1 MKTISTMPDS
11 RNVVHI
17 LPVVPFHEL
26 PPPSSGPLEVVVLFL
41 KMQGTLEALEMAATL
56 AKGLHARFRMIVL
69 REVPYSLPLSEP
81 AVSNEFA
88 EHQFFD
94 FVSNLRDEV
103 KLDIYLC
110 RNRNRELLQILRPH
124 SLIILCTKKGWWPTP
139 EKKLASHLKKH
150 GHQVLLV
157 PISK

>member
-1 MKTISTMPDS
+1 MKTITEKPDS

-17 LPVVPFHEL
+17 LPAVPFYDL
-26 PPPSSGPLEVVVLFL
+26 PGPSAGPMEVVVLFL

-56 AKGLHARFRMIVL
+56 AKGLHASFRVIVL

-88 EHQFFD
+88 ERQFFD
-94 FVSNLRDEV
+94 FVSNLRFEV
-103 KLDIYLC
+103 RLDIYLC
-110 RNRNRELLQILRPH
+110 RNRNRESLEILKPH
-124 SLIILCTKKGWWPTP
+124 SLVILCEKKGWWPTP
-139 EKKLASHLKKH
+139 EKKLANHLRKH

-157 PISK
+157 PASK